1 MWRVP
6 PLFEW
11 LAFASSWLVLW
22 VIIYTAK
29 PSLRKEMIIIS
40 FCTTPAALLEPVF
53 IPAYWNPPSLFNLA
67 ATARFDLE
75 SFIFTF
81 ATGGIASVLY
91 EVVLNVKHERLSETE
106 TFRERR
112 WLHFGSLT
120 SMFVI
125 FPLLVLFTSMN
136 PIYAFAISLFTAAIA
151 SNLCRPDLTKHTWTG
166 GALFAMLYFA
176 FFAILT
182 LIFPEFINAW
192 NLRGISGIL
201 IANVPLE
208 EIMYAFTFGM
218 FWSTVYEHAMRYR
231 NTKT

>member
-1 MWRVP
+1 VP

-11 LAFASSWLVLW
+11 LAFASLWLVPW
-22 VIIYTAK
+22 IIIYFLK
-29 PSLRKEMIIIS
+29 PSLRKEMITVS
-40 FCTTPAALLEPVF
+40 LCTMPAGLLEPVF

-67 ATARFDLE
+67 ATHRLDVE
-75 SFIFTF
+75 SLIFTF

-91 EVVLNVKHERLSETE
+91 EVVLNVKHKRLSETE

-136 PIYAFAISLFTAAIA
+136 PIYALTISLCTAAIA
-151 SNLCRPDLTKHTWTG
+151 SNICRPDLMKHTWTG
-166 GALFAMLYFA
+166 GMLFAMLYFA

-182 LIFPEFINAW
+182 LIFPDFNNAW
-192 NLRGISGIL
+192 NLRAISGIL
-201 IANVPLE
+201 IVNVPLE